1 MLSCLFFSCICSLY
15 WKLLGVYTLGLRVHT
30 ITTACITASLGMR
43 SARGGIWTVHPCFV
57 LFYWHWHHHL
67 QHLQVDPGW
76 SVGPEA
82 PWAAQPL
89 QSRLHNYENK
99 FLYLLEVPC
108 LIHQG
113 YIKLF
118 IHLEML
124 TTLNCVAQNLLIFLT
139 TFSLYF
145 PLCSCLNPRDWV
157 S

>member
-1 MLSCLFFSCICSLY
+1 MLSCLFFSRIRSPYRNFWVFILLY
-15 WKLLGVYTLGLRVHT
+15 CAFTPSQLHALLLHWVCGQHVEVFERSTRV
-30 ITTACITASLGMR
+30 
-43 SARGGIWTVHPCFV
+43 FV

-145 PLCSCLNPRDWV
+145 PLCSCLNPRD
-157 S
+157 